1 MSIGQPSNGVIELA
15 RHTKSPW
22 CDCPCGIPF
31 SHDNRP
37 VNAVLRKTLV
47 LHSGGFLGET
57 IASILILFSFVRQG
71 QISNRLNS
79 QKITLR
85 VITLLSTF
93 LRSYCR
99 NRTWKCVVPRCYEA
113 RT

>member
-1 MSIGQPSNGVIELA
+1 MALLNWPGTLNLLGATAHAAFRFHMITDP
-15 RHTKSPW
+15 
-22 CDCPCGIPF
+22 
-31 SHDNRP
+31 
-37 VNAVLRKTLV
+37 NAVLRKTLM

-57 IASILILFSFVRQG
+57 IASILILFAFVRQG